1 MRFAALAA
9 RIGRRPCECPYTRA
23 VDAPN
28 RQQTPNEL
36 LATRERS
43 TSASA
48 LVVLVVSF
56 AGFICLGL
64 PDGTMGV
71 AWPSVR
77 DGFARTQT
85 DFGLVLLVHGASY
98 FLNGLLGARLNRR
111 FEPHV
116 LLIAASLI
124 AATGML
130 LVAAAARWWMFLI
143 AVALIASGSGVLNTS
158 INTYASQHFSA
169 RHVNWLHACYSLGAA
184 VGPLAMT
191 AVMTRHASWHWG
203 YVLIAMAPIA
213 MAGVY
218 VLTARHWQYA
228 PSQHEPGSAKPAARV
243 SPLLVRQA
251 FLFFCYSGLELTLG
265 RWCYTVLTEWKNIPV
280 ATAGLAASC
289 YFGSIFAGRL
299 LLGAA
304 VDRVGATRMVRTG
317 SIIAVVGTAS
327 FAFGRAG
334 AAALGLV
341 LTGFALAPI
350 FPTLV
355 AQSAGRFPR
364 SELARVIAICVACAI
379 LGSATV
385 PYLAGAAT
393 RTFGLGAIAIA
404 AVALALLLI
413 AMHESV
419 ARHRDPNPTSPRR
432 S

>member
-1 MRFAALAA
+1 MQ
-9 RIGRRPCECPYTRA
+9 
-23 VDAPN
+23 D
-28 RQQTPNEL
+28 EL
-36 LATRERS
+36 LASRERERI
-43 TSASA
+43 TSAGGLA
-48 LVVLVVSF
+48 VLAVSF

-71 AWPSVR
+71 AWPSAR
-77 DGFARTQT
+77 DAFARTQA
-85 DFGLVLLVHGASY
+85 DFGMVLLVHGALY
-98 FLNGLLGARLNRR
+98 FLSGLLGARLSRR
-111 FEPHV
+111 FKPHA

-124 AATGML
+124 AAMGML
-130 LVAAAARWWMFLI
+130 LVAAAPLWGMFLI
-143 AVALIASGSGVLNTS
+143 AVALIACGSGILNTT

-191 AVMTRHASWHWG
+191 AVMTRQASWEWG

-218 VLTARHWQYA
+218 MLTAKHWHYS
-228 PSQHEPGSAKPAARV
+228 PPEHEQGAANSPARV

-265 RWCYTVLTEWKNIPV
+265 RWCYTVLTEWKDISVP
-280 ATAGLAASC
+280 TAGLAASC

-304 VDRVGATRMVRTG
+304 LDRVGATRMVRMGTMV
-317 SIIAVVGTAS
+317 AVVGTSS
-327 FAFGRAG
+327 FAFGQG
-334 AAALGLV
+334 TMAAVGLV
-341 LTGFALAPI
+341 LTGFALAPM

-364 SELARVIAICVACAI
+364 SDLARVIAICVASAI

-393 RTFGLGAIAIA
+393 RALGLGAIAMA
-404 AVALALLLI
+404 TVVLAFLLI
-413 AMHESV
+413 VMHESV
-419 ARHRDPNPTSPRR
+419 ARRPA
-432 S
+432 

>member
-1 MRFAALAA
+1 M
-9 RIGRRPCECPYTRA
+9 
-23 VDAPN
+23 
-28 RQQTPNEL
+28 QNEL
-36 LATRERS
+36 LAIRERERLTA
-43 TSASA
+43 TSA
-48 LVVLVVSF
+48 LIVLVVSF
-56 AGFICLGL
+56 AAFICLGL

-98 FLNGLLGARLNRR
+98 FLSGLLGARLNRR
-111 FEPHV
+111 FRPHA

-124 AATGML
+124 AASGML
-130 LVAAAARWWMFLI
+130 LVAAAPRWWMFLI
-143 AVALIASGSGVLNTS
+143 AVALIACGSGILNTT

-191 AVMTRHASWHWG
+191 AVMTRDASWQWG
-203 YVLIAMAPIA
+203 YVLVAMAPIIMVA
-213 MAGVY
+213 VY
-218 VLTARHWQYA
+218 VFTARHWQYA
-228 PSQHEPGSAKPAARV
+228 PPEHEQGSATAAARV
-243 SPLLVRQA
+243 SPLLIRQA
-251 FLFFCYSGLELTLG
+251 ILFFCYSGLELTLG

-289 YFGSIFAGRL
+289 YFGSVFAGRL

-304 VDRVGATRMVRTG
+304 VNRVGATRMVRAG
-317 SIIAVVGTAS
+317 SMVAVVGTTS
-327 FAFGRAG
+327 FAFGHG
-334 AAALGLV
+334 VMAAVGLV

-355 AQSAGRFPR
+355 AQSASRFPR
-364 SELARVIAICVACAI
+364 SDLARVIAICVACAI
-379 LGSATV
+379 LGSATA

-393 RTFGLGAIAIA
+393 RIFGLGAIPIA
-404 AVALALLLI
+404 TVVLALLLI

-419 ARHRDPNPTSPRR
+419 ARHRSSP
-432 S
+432 

>member
-1 MRFAALAA
+1 MR
-9 RIGRRPCECPYTRA
+9 CPYTPV

-28 RQQTPNEL
+28 RQQIQDEL
-36 LATRERS
+36 PALREGKRI
-43 TSASA
+43 TSAGA
-48 LVVLVVSF
+48 LAVLAVSF
-56 AGFICLGL
+56 AGFVCLGL

-77 DGFARTQT
+77 DGFGRTQT

-98 FLNGLLGARLNRR
+98 FLNGLLGARLSRR
-111 FEPHV
+111 FKPHA

-130 LVAAAARWWMFLI
+130 LVASAPGWWMFLI
-143 AVALIASGSGVLNTS
+143 AVALIASGSGILNTT

-184 VGPLAMT
+184 AGPLAMT
-191 AVMTRHASWHWG
+191 AVMTRQASWQWG

-213 MAGVY
+213 MVAAY
-218 VLTARHWQYA
+218 VLTAKHWHFS
-228 PSQHEPGSAKPAARV
+228 PPEPQQGTARPRAQV
-243 SPLLVRQA
+243 SSLLVRQA

-304 VDRVGATRMVRTG
+304 LDRVGATRMVRMG
-317 SIIAVVGTAS
+317 SIVAVVGTSS
-327 FAFGRAG
+327 FAFGQG
-334 AAALGLV
+334 PMAAAGLV

-355 AQSAGRFPR
+355 AQSSSRFQR

-379 LGSATV
+379 LGSATA

-393 RTFGLGAIAIA
+393 RIFGLGAIATA
-404 AVALALLLI
+404 TVVLALLLI

-419 ARHRDPNPTSPRR
+419 ARHRSSP
-432 S
+432 

>member
-1 MRFAALAA
+1 
-9 RIGRRPCECPYTRA
+9 

-28 RQQTPNEL
+28 RQQIQHHGA
-36 LATRERS
+36 LA
-43 TSASA
+43 
-48 LVVLVVSF
+48 VLAVSF

-77 DGFARTQT
+77 DGFARAQT
-85 DFGLVLLVHGASY
+85 DFGWVLLMHGASY
-98 FLNGLLGARLNRR
+98 FLSGLLGARLNRR

-116 LLIAASLI
+116 LLIAATLI
-124 AATGML
+124 SATGML
-130 LVAAAARWWMFLI
+130 LVASVPAWWMFLI
-143 AVALIASGSGVLNTS
+143 SISLVASGSGILNTT

-191 AVMTRHASWHWG
+191 AMVTSQAGWQWG
-203 YVLIAMAPIA
+203 YVLIAMAPIV
-213 MAGVY
+213 MAGVF
-218 VLTARHWQYA
+218 VLTAKYWQFTPA
-228 PSQHEPGSAKPAARV
+228 DTGQGSTKPAARV
-243 SPLLVRQA
+243 SPLLIRQA

-265 RWCYTVLTEWKNIPV
+265 RWCYTVLTEWKSISVP
-280 ATAGLAASC
+280 TAGLTASC
-289 YFGSIFAGRL
+289 FFGSIFAGRL

-304 VDRVGATRMVRTG
+304 IDRVGATRMVRIG
-317 SIIAVVGTAS
+317 SIVAVVGTTS
-327 FAFGRAG
+327 FAFGRDAV
-334 AAALGLV
+334 AAVGLV

-393 RTFGLGAIAIA
+393 RIFGLGAIAMA
-404 AVALALLLI
+404 TVVLALLLI
-413 AMHESV
+413 TMHEVV
-419 ARHRDPNPTSPRR
+419 ARYRN
-432 S
+432 

>member
-1 MRFAALAA
+1 MQNEPER
-9 RIGRRPCECPYTRA
+9 RTGRGPSGVSIRVLQPT
-23 VDAPN
+23 
-28 RQQTPNEL
+28 TG
-36 LATRERS
+36 
-43 TSASA
+43 A
-48 LVVLVVSF
+48 LVVLAVSF

-77 DGFARTQT
+77 DGFARTQA
-85 DFGLVLLVHGASY
+85 DFGLVLLVHGTSY
-98 FLNGLLGARLNRR
+98 FLTGLLGARLSRR
-111 FEPHV
+111 FKPHA
-116 LLIAASLI
+116 LLIAASLV

-130 LVAAAARWWMFLI
+130 LAAAAPGWWMFLI
-143 AVALIASGSGVLNTS
+143 AVAFMASGAGILNTT

-191 AVMTRHASWHWG
+191 AVMTRQASWHWG
-203 YVLIAMAPIA
+203 YVLIATAPLTMAV
-213 MAGVY
+213 VY
-218 VLTARHWQYA
+218 VLTARYWQYSPPEHPHDA
-228 PSQHEPGSAKPAARV
+228 TKSAARV
-243 SPLLVRQA
+243 SSLLIRQG
-251 FLFFCYSGLELTLG
+251 FLFFCYSGVEQTLG
-265 RWCYTVLTEWKNIPV
+265 RWCYTVLTEWKNIPL

-304 VDRVGATRMVRTG
+304 LGRVGATRMVRIG
-317 SIIAVVGTAS
+317 SIVAVVGASS
-327 FAFGRAG
+327 FAFAQG
-334 AAALGLV
+334 AVAAIGLV

-364 SELARVIAICVACAI
+364 SDLARVIAICVACAI

-393 RTFGLGAIAIA
+393 RILGLGAIPLA
-404 AVALALLLI
+404 AVVLALLLVT
-413 AMHESV
+413 MHESV
-419 ARHRDPNPTSPRR
+419 ARHPG
-432 S
+432 

>member
-1 MRFAALAA
+1 MDAQS
-9 RIGRRPCECPYTRA
+9 RPQIQNP
-23 VDAPN
+23 
-28 RQQTPNEL
+28 L
-36 LATRERS
+36 
-43 TSASA
+43 ASA
-48 LVVLVVSF
+48 LVVLAVSF
-56 AGFICLGL
+56 AGFVCLGL

-77 DGFARTQT
+77 DGFSRTQT

-98 FLNGLLGARLNRR
+98 FLNGLLGARLNHR
-111 FEPHV
+111 FKPHA
-116 LLIAASLI
+116 LLIAASLL

-130 LVAAAARWWMFLI
+130 LVAAAPRWWMFLI
-143 AVALIASGSGVLNTS
+143 AVALIASGSGILNTT

-191 AVMTRHASWHWG
+191 AVMTRQASWQWG

-213 MAGVY
+213 VAAVF
-218 VLTARHWQYA
+218 VLTAKHWEYSPA
-228 PSQHEPGSAKPAARV
+228 DHEPGAAKAPARV
-243 SPLLVRQA
+243 SSLLVRQA
-251 FLFFCYSGLELTLG
+251 LLFFCYSGLELTLG
-265 RWCYTVLTEWKNIPV
+265 RWCYTVLTEWKHLPV

-304 VDRVGATRMVRTG
+304 LDRVGATRMVRIGTLV
-317 SIIAVVGTAS
+317 AVVGTAS
-327 FAFGRAG
+327 FAFGPD
-334 AAALGLV
+334 ALSGVGLV

-364 SELARVIAICVACAI
+364 SDLARVIAICVACAI

-385 PYLAGAAT
+385 PYLAGVAT
-393 RTFGLGAIAIA
+393 RIFGLGAIATA
-404 AVALALLLI
+404 TVLLALLLT

-419 ARHRDPNPTSPRR
+419 SRR
-432 S
+432 PGPPA